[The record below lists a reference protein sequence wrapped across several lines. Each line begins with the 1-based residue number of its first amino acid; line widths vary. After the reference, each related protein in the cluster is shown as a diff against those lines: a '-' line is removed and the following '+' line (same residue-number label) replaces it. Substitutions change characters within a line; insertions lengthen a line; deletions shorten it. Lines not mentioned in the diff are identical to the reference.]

1 MKSCSIFSHLTCQL
15 PLVIDMQDEVH
26 KSRVRVGVKHLRRS
40 QYLSPTNHHVR
51 LATLELQTNG
61 VFWLAEWSI
70 ELCNSCVGT
79 VDTCTI
85 NIH

>member
-1 MKSCSIFSHLTCQL
+1 MTFRRGDRPVDEEMKIG
-15 PLVIDMQDEVH
+15 EVH
-26 KSRVRVGVKHLRRS
+26 KARVRVGVKHLRRS

-61 VFWLAEWSI
+61 LFWLAELSI
-70 ELCNSCVGT
+70 EVCNSCVGT

-85 NIH
+85 NAY